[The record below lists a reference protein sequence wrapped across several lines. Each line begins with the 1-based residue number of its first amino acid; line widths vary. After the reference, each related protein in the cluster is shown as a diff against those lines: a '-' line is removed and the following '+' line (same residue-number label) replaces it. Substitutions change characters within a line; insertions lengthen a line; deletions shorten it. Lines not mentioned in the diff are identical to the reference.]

1 MRLIHPR
8 RCGWFFHICRQCPPQ
23 WRGVGHDLT
32 SCRTVR
38 RMKEREPTW
47 QELIA
52 RQDGVLAR
60 RQALAHGMTRHQWD
74 RRLATNRWRALL
86 PGVAVSHTGG
96 TTERQRAWVAVL
108 HAGEGALLSGDA
120 ALSLAGLLLPKLAVL
135 DVAVPRQRHVVGGTL
150 AGEPAPAVKIHRVH
164 GLEAW
169 SREVRS
175 LPVATTHAAVLHAVA
190 WAASDR
196 DAEWRIA
203 AAVQRRITA
212 VPALRSTLAQM
223 PTLSRH
229 ALVRLVL
236 DDVELGAHAGSE
248 LQYLRFC
255 RKHGLPLP
263 DELQV
268 KVRSGKTHYLD
279 ARYRRQKVTV
289 ELDGAHHREVAT
301 WEADALRTLR
311 VLAAMPGEQVV
322 RLTPGML
329 RHDGDE
335 VARHLQVVLA

>member
-1 MRLIHPR
+1 MTTR
-8 RCGWFFHICRQCPPQ
+8 
-23 WRGVGHDLT
+23 
-32 SCRTVR
+32 
-38 RMKEREPTW
+38 W
-47 QELIA
+47 QQQLA
-52 RQDGVLAR
+52 RQEGVLAR
-60 RQALAHGMTRHQWD
+60 HQALDGGMTKHEWD
-74 RRLATNRWRALL
+74 WKLSNGLWQRAL
-86 PGVAVSHTGG
+86 PGVAIAHTGG
-96 TTERQRAWVAVL
+96 TSERERAWAAVL
-108 HAGEGALLSGDA
+108 HAGKGAALSGDA
-120 ALSLAGLLLPKLAVL
+120 ALRLAGLAAVSGKDLDVVVPRPRNVVGARLETTERGAVL
-135 DVAVPRQRHVVGGTL
+135 
-150 AGEPAPAVKIHRVH
+150 IHRVH
-164 GLEAW
+164 RPERW
-169 SREVRS
+169 TREHRG
-175 LPVATTHAAVLHAVA
+175 LPVVSAHAAVLHAVA

-212 VPALRSTLAQM
+212 VPSLRKVLEQM
-223 PTLSRH
+223 PRLRRH
-229 ALVRLVL
+229 ALVLAVL

-255 RKHGLPLP
+255 RAHGLPLP

-268 KVRSGKTHYLD
+268 RVRAGKLHYLD

-311 VLAAMPGEQVV
+311 LVAAMSGEQVV

-335 VARHLQVVLA
+335 VARHLRVVLA

>member
-1 MRLIHPR
+1 MSP
-8 RCGWFFHICRQCPPQ
+8 
-23 WRGVGHDLT
+23 LT
-32 SCRTVR
+32 S
-38 RMKEREPTW
+38 TW
-47 QELIA
+47 QEVLE

-60 RQALAHGMTRHQWD
+60 HQALDFGLTKHQWD
-74 RRLATNRWRALL
+74 RRLATNRWRCLL
-86 PGVAVSHTGG
+86 PGVAVHHNGG
-96 TTERQRAWVAVL
+96 TTERQRAWAAVL
-108 HAGEGALLSGDA
+108 HAGTGAVLSGDA
-120 ALSLAGLLLPKLAVL
+120 ALALAGLTLRAKQL
-135 DVAVPRQRHVVGGTL
+135 DVAVPRQRHVVGATL
-150 AGEPAPAVKIHRVH
+150 LGEPRLAVEIHRVH
-164 GLEAW
+164 GLEGW
-169 SREVRS
+169 RREVRG
-175 LPVATTHAAVLHAVA
+175 LPMTTTHAAVLHAVA

-203 AAVQRRITA
+203 AAVQGRITA
-212 VPALRSTLAQM
+212 VPALRTVLEQM
-223 PTLSRH
+223 PTLRRR
-229 ALVRLVL
+229 ALVAAVL

-255 RKHGLPLP
+255 RAHGLPLP

-268 KVRSGKTHYLD
+268 KVRSGGLHYLD

-311 VLAAMPGEQVV
+311 VLAAMAGEQVV

-335 VARHLQVVLA
+335 VAGHLRTLLA